1 MADNQIKISVNLDS
15 KELDQKFSGI
25 MKKLQQMR
33 EAANDANKA
42 MSGVTATGAGS
53 QAKAGGTANQG
64 VNAQQSDRSLQG
76 LQKTLSSLTDR
87 TDTFNKSLSNLSKTL
102 DDLSNKA
109 QQAATATQQ
118 QATATQQQAS
128 SSGGGG
134 PSGTGGP
141 TPPNPPNPPN
151 PPSGGGFGIP
161 IPKFS
166 KILGLAGT
174 ALTAG
179 GSFYKQIQ
187 TYPER
192 IAQREASIAG
202 MQSEAMRLQA
212 QGKGYEMPLFA
223 PERARALERA
233 QKRVGAEKVSD
244 MTGLGGTVLGGAALG
259 AFSSAKFA
267 APLLAAPMGL
277 GIPLYAGAVGLGAL
291 GGGAS
296 AFGGAMALSDR
307 KRSMIFDQDAYKKEM
322 GSVFAGTYKEQFE
335 AERRKSYQKDLAGQ
349 FFEQESGRFRG
360 LQRQYGLSDE
370 ELFQG
375 NQSIFRKGAR
385 AGYNLDT
392 MTQAMQDISA
402 GGGPTAVATGGAQI
416 AAKMQRNMDL
426 TNAPE
431 LLGRISGA
439 TGMGAEESKNQIFRM
454 YEQAQKLGLG
464 QTEVSGLLQTGAN
477 MQYNTGGDLQAI
489 TELLSAG
496 LEGSGLKTGKGI
508 EYSKAALDQLRQQTS
523 EMGGLTG
530 QYGLA
535 ELGGKNIN
543 KLLGTRMVDGKE
555 VQNELGIGEK
565 AYLLGTDITKVS
577 DEYLK
582 GILEDKGQK
591 ADKESVANLR
601 KEITKGKT
609 RSTLRT
615 DKQEELL
622 KQYQTAKGP
631 EKEKIMR
638 SLKGE
643 FAAIQGES
651 FTKLSEDQ
659 QESKI
664 AQAAAG
670 LSGDIFTSKTTG
682 EAGKKYETQSKRAA
696 DEKES
701 AQAMDVA
708 GSLKNLDEQIPGL
721 IESFK
726 SLKNAGED
734 AAAKWAQLKHLSDL
748 LQNTTDTQKQQTE
761 KDINNLPNADAK
773 NVNTKG
779 FNTKTGY

>member
-42 MSGVTATGAGS
+42 ISGVTATGAGS

-118 QATATQQQAS
+118 QATAS

-141 TPPNPPNPPN
+141 TQLN
-151 PPSGGGFGIP
+151 PPSGNGFEIP
-161 IPKFS
+161 MPKLS
-166 KILGLAGT
+166 KILGLTGAAFATGRQ
-174 ALTAG
+174 L
-179 GSFYKQIQ
+179 YKQTE

-192 IAQREASIAG
+192 LAQKEANIAG
-202 MQSEAMRLQA
+202 MQSEMMRLQA
-212 QGKGYEMPLFA
+212 QGKGYEMSLFA
-223 PERARALERA
+223 PERAKALERA
-233 QKRVGAEKVSD
+233 QKRVGVEKNLD
-244 MTGLGGTVLGGAALG
+244 ILELGGTVLGGALAG
-259 AFSSAKFA
+259 GVGGAKIGAGVGAAFSMGFGAIPGA
-267 APLLAAPMGL
+267 VIGGL
-277 GIPLYAGAVGLGAL
+277 GGAL
-291 GGGAS
+291 AGGAG